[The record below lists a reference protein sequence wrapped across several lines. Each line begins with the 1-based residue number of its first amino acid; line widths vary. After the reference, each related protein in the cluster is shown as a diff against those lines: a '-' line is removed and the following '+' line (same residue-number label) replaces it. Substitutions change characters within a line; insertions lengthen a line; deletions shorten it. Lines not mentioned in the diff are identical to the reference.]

1 MHKVGCGCTRC
12 RVSRNYARLRA
23 TVADG
28 AVADHPG
35 HVAAESRMVLADAD
49 RDVAEGVQH
58 WHLSDRADPAARNL
72 ADRHYN
78 RQSPDSPQFVPPGR
92 CIVLRTADADAFWIT
107 SWPFAEYVKHAW
119 PGAWVCS
126 AFRNES
132 PLLSSTLIVAAVAAT
147 RAFWNPPA
155 LGMVTFVDA
164 AKTRRKRDPG
174 RCFRRAGFEH
184 VGFTKGGLFAFQ
196 MLPDAMP
203 DPALPWGAQTE
214 LAYA

>member
-1 MHKVGCGCTRC
+1 MW
-12 RVSRNYARLRA
+12 
-23 TVADG
+23 
-28 AVADHPG
+28 
-35 HVAAESRMVLADAD
+35 
-49 RDVAEGVQH
+49 Q
-58 WHLSDRADPAARNL
+58 LSDRADPAARRR

-92 CIVLRTADADAFWIT
+92 CIVLRTVEADAFWIT
-107 SWPFAEYVKHAW
+107 SWPFGEYVRHAW

-132 PLLSSTLIVAAVAAT
+132 PHLSSDLVRAAVAAT
-147 RAFWNPPA
+147 RAFWTPPP

-184 VGFTKGGLFAFQ
+184 VGYTKGGLFALQ
-196 MLPDAMP
+196 LLPDAMP
-203 DPALPWGAQTE
+203 EPALPSGAQLPLE
-214 LAYA
+214 VAVA